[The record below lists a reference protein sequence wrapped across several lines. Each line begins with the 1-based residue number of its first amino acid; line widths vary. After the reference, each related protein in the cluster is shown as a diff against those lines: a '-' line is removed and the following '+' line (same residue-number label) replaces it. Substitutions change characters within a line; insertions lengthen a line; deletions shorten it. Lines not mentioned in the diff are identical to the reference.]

1 MKRCTCLLVV
11 FLLASLA
18 AASAPDTVTDSDATF
33 ADRTLRID
41 LFHIGNGSE
50 EVFTLDRLYDQGQWA
65 GSRTHLIDPSPI
77 GRYRVEVLGAKDNQ
91 VLFSRDFNSY
101 FGEYRTTP
109 EAKRGTRR
117 TFEETVLVPL
127 PKRPV
132 RIALEIRQSDG
143 SLVRSLVF
151 PVDPDDPTIAHEAPR
166 GSPTIIPPD
175 PVHEVHAAMDIAV
188 LGEGYTTGET
198 ELFREDLDHL
208 KKTLFSQQPYQELAG
223 RINVWGVLA
232 PSEDSGCDEP
242 GRGVWRRTSLDL
254 SFSSL
259 GSPRYLLTEN
269 NRAVRD
275 QAAHVP
281 YDTIVIM
288 VNSSRYGGGGIYN
301 LYCTF
306 TAHNQWSEYLFLH
319 EFGHSFTGLADEY
332 YTSSVA
338 YEDFYPKGVEPPE
351 ANITIQ
357 ADSAHLKWKDLV
369 TPGTPVP
376 TPWRKAEYDRMDAA
390 YQKRRQELNKQ
401 IAAAMRGGAPAEQ
414 VQKLKDEAQDLSLA
428 NAKQVQQFLA
438 NSPYAGKVGA
448 FEGAGYVSTGMY
460 RPSVDC
466 IMFSKGRK
474 PYCPV
479 CERAIRARI
488 GFVGE

>member
-1 MKRCTCLLVV
+1 MKRIACLLVSV
-11 FLLASLA
+11 VLATTFATAATNDA
-18 AASAPDTVTDSDATF
+18 AAFDATF
-33 ADRTLRID
+33 ADRTLRVD
-41 LFHIGNGSE
+41 LFHVGNGSE
-50 EVFTLDRLYDQGQWA
+50 EVFTVDRLYDQGQWA
-65 GSRTHLIDPSPI
+65 GSRTHLVDPSAI
-77 GRYRVEVLGAKDNQ
+77 GRYRVEVLGADDDQ

-101 FGEYRTTP
+101 FGEYRTTSD
-109 EAKRGTRR
+109 AKRGTRR

-132 RIALEIRQSDG
+132 RIALEIRQQDG
-143 SLVRSLVF
+143 SFVRSLVF
-151 PVDPDDPTIAHEAPR
+151 PVDPADPTIAREAPR
-166 GSPTIIPPD
+166 GTPTIVRPD
-175 PVHEVHAAMDIAV
+175 PVHEVHEAMDIAV
-188 LGEGYTTGET
+188 LGEGYAADEAA
-198 ELFREDLDHL
+198 LFRADLEHL
-208 KKTLFSQQPYQELAG
+208 KKALFSQQPYQDLADQ
-223 RINVWGVLA
+223 INVWGVLA
-232 PSEDSGCDEP
+232 PSQDSGCDEP
-242 GRGVWRRTSLDL
+242 GRGVWKRTALDL
-254 SFSSL
+254 TFSSL

-269 NRAVRD
+269 SRAVRNL
-275 QAAHVP
+275 AAHVP

-306 TAHNQWSEYLFLH
+306 TAHNQWTEYLFLH

-338 YEDFYPKGVEPPE
+338 YDDFYPKGVEPPE
-351 ANITIQ
+351 PNITIH
-357 ADSAHLKWKDLV
+357 ADPEHLKWKDLV
-369 TPGTPVP
+369 TPGTPIP

-390 YQKRRQELNKQ
+390 YQKRRQELNKE
-401 IAAAMRGGAPAEQ
+401 IAQAMRSGAPDEQ
-414 VQKLKDEAQDLSLA
+414 VQKLKDEAEELSLTSA
-428 NAKQVQQFLA
+428 RQVQQFLA
-438 NSPYAGKVGA
+438 DSPYAGKVGA

-460 RPSVDC
+460 RPAVDC